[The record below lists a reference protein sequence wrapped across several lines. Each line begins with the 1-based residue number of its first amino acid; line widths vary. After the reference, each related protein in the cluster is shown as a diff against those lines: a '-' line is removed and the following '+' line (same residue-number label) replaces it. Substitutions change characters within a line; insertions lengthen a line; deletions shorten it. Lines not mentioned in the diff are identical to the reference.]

1 MTRKSVA
8 DVTGDWWSVALRGV
22 VALLGG
28 VVMVV
33 SPIPHQSHLLPVFG
47 AYMLTEGIVELATAA
62 RAARARQPW
71 SKAAAQG
78 ILGVLFGL
86 VNLVGGG
93 LPAAVRADF
102 IALRTFV
109 RAVSD
114 INVARRLRTEGPTTV
129 PAWHLLV
136 GGIGSAIF
144 SVLLVVGPVLQ
155 ARLLDRL
162 DWLACLYLV
171 GLGLLLLTLAAR
183 LRALNRL
190 PPSTPSVPAAAH

>member
-1 MTRKSVA
+1 MTRTSVA
-8 DVTGDWWSVALRGV
+8 DVTGDWWSVALRGG
-22 VALLGG
+22 VALLAG

-102 IALRTFV
+102 ILLRPFSPAGP
-109 RAVSD
+109 R
-114 INVARRLRTEGPTTV
+114 INVRRRLP
-129 PAWHLLV
+129 
-136 GGIGSAIF
+136 
-144 SVLLVVGPVLQ
+144 
-155 ARLLDRL
+155 
-162 DWLACLYLV
+162 
-171 GLGLLLLTLAAR
+171 
-183 LRALNRL
+183 
-190 PPSTPSVPAAAH
+190 

>member
-22 VALLGG
+22 VALLAG
-28 VVMVV
+28 VVIVV

-47 AYMLTEGIVELATAA
+47 AYMVTDGIIELGTAA
-62 RAARARQPW
+62 RAVRAHQPW

-78 ILGVLFGL
+78 MLGVLFGL
-86 VNLVGGG
+86 VNLVGSG
-93 LPAAVRADF
+93 LPAVVRADF

-109 RAVSD
+109 HAVSD
-114 INVARRLRTEGPTTV
+114 IIVARRLRTEGPTRL
-129 PAWHLLV
+129 PAWHLLL
-136 GGIGSAIF
+136 GGLGSVIF
-144 SVLLVVGPVLQ
+144 SVILVVGPALQ
-155 ARLLDRL
+155 ERLLGRL

-183 LRALNRL
+183 LRALHRV
-190 PPSTPSVPAAAH
+190 PPATPSVPAAAH